1 MSAVLADTSAWS
13 RDLRS
18 DIDDSDP
25 IVSQLDDQLGERNVV
40 TTGIV
45 YLELLRGF
53 TRESTREM
61 IRNHFDNVPFVE
73 PTREDYAEA
82 SNLCLT
88 CRRAGVQLDS
98 VDALI
103 AQICISNNLMLL
115 TDDADFTHA
124 GRHIP
129 LSLWSPG

>member
-13 RDLRS
+13 RYLRS

-53 TRESTREM
+53 TRKA
-61 IRNHFDNVPFVE
+61 H
-73 PTREDYAEA
+73 
-82 SNLCLT
+82 
-88 CRRAGVQLDS
+88 GK
-98 VDALI
+98 
-103 AQICISNNLMLL
+103 
-115 TDDADFTHA
+115 
-124 GRHIP
+124 
-129 LSLWSPG
+129 